1 MMSRDH
7 GVRSVLA
14 GSRLTYSMWQGYL
27 KDGSTQRV
35 REWLEKN
42 RIPLDV
48 IHTSGHASVVD
59 LRRFAAA
66 LAPRRLVPIHS
77 FETERFGEFF
87 DNVAPREDGVWWDV

>member
-1 MMSRDH
+1 MLFRPMMSRDH

-35 REWLEKN
+35 REWLEEN

-59 LRRFAAA
+59 LSRFAASTGA
-66 LAPRRLVPIHS
+66 ASARSDPFIR
-77 FETERFGEFF
+77 
-87 DNVAPREDGVWWDV
+87 DGAVR